1 MTIDQILLLGS
12 ILVPALVSIALFS
25 GLIEKDDLAK
35 QLAFLGF
42 GFPCIAGIVLFIN
55 FDGSQE
61 GYCFEML
68 YEEMGLQELG
78 ITFHLGLNGVSS
90 PLFAWLVSSVWL
102 PVWPPS
108 GPVPSGSSSILLC
121 SVSCSLD

>member
-12 ILVPALVSIALFS
+12 ILVPAVVSIALFS
-25 GLIEKDDLAK
+25 GLVEKDDLAK

-55 FDGSQE
+55 FDGAQE

-90 PLFAWLVSSVWL
+90 PLFAMAGIVGLAAGLAVTRRETRHST
-102 PVWPPS
+102 
-108 GPVPSGSSSILLC
+108 G
-121 SVSCSLD
+121 

>member
-1 MTIDQILLLGS
+1 M
-12 ILVPALVSIALFS
+12 PAVVSIALFS

-55 FDGSQE
+55 SDGAQE

-90 PLFAWLVSSVWL
+90 PSLPWLVL
-102 PVWPPS
+102 LGLAAGLAAIDPA
-108 GPVPSGSSSILLC
+108 PSGSSSISPC
-121 SVSCSLD
+121 SVSCNPD